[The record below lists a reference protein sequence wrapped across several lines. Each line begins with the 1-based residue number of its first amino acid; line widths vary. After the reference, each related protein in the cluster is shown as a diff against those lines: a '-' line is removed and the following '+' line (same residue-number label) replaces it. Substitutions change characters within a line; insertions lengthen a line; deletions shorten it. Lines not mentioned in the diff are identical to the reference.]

1 MYNDVIFCLKEADD
15 MKYRSLLKEFIMIT
29 IGAVI
34 VAAAVF
40 FFMLPSHVTVGSGA
54 ALAMVLSNFIP
65 LSVSTITLIMNVG
78 LLIIGFILVGP
89 EFGVKT
95 VYCSILMPLVM
106 GLFEMIFPDFQSITQ
121 DPLLDVICYILVVG
135 VGLSILFSRNAS
147 SGGLDIV
154 AMIMNKYFR
163 VDLGQAMSTAG
174 LIVALSSALCYDS
187 KTVVLSLL
195 GTYFGGMVVDHFIF
209 GINIKRRVC
218 VISSKLDTIVD
229 FVLYDLHSGA
239 TLNEII
245 GAYDHTHRTEMIT
258 IVDKHEYKQ
267 LMDYIRKEDPKA
279 FVTVYSVSD
288 MRYQP
293 KK

>member
-1 MYNDVIFCLKEADD
+1 
-15 MKYRSLLKEFIMIT
+15 MKLRETLKEFSIIT
-29 IGAVI
+29 AGTTI

-40 FFMLPSHVTVGSGA
+40 FFMLPSHVSVGSGA

-78 LLIIGFILVGP
+78 LLIIGFILIGP
-89 EFGVKT
+89 EFGAKT
-95 VYCSILMPLVM
+95 IYCSILMPVIM
-106 GLFEMIFPDFQSITQ
+106 GIFERIFPGFQSITQ

-154 AMIMNKYFR
+154 AKIMNKYLR
-163 VDLGQAMSTAG
+163 MDLGKAMSYYGIA
-174 LIVALSSALCYDS
+174 VALSSALCYDS

-195 GTYFGGMVVDHFIF
+195 GTYFGGMVVDNFIF

-218 VISSKLDTIVD
+218 VISEHLDEIVH
-229 FVLYDLHSGA
+229 FVIHDLHSGA

-245 GAYDHTHRTEMIT
+245 GGYDRTPRMEMVT
-258 IVDKHEYKQ
+258 IVDKHEYRL
-267 LMDYIRKEDPKA
+267 LMDFLHKVDPKA

-293 KK
+293 KTK

>member
-1 MYNDVIFCLKEADD
+1 
-15 MKYRSLLKEFIMIT
+15 MKIRKTIEEFAIIT
-29 IGAVI
+29 VGTII
-34 VAAAVF
+34 VAIAVF
-40 FFMLPSHVTVGSGA
+40 FFMLPSHVSVGSGA

-65 LSVSTITLIMNVG
+65 FSVSTITLIMNVG
-78 LLIIGFILVGP
+78 LLIIGFFLIGP
-89 EFGVKT
+89 EFGAKT

-106 GLFEMIFPDFQSITQ
+106 GVFEKIFPNFQSITQ

-135 VGLSILFSRNAS
+135 IGLAILFSRNAS

-154 AMIMNKYFR
+154 AKIMNKYLKM
-163 VDLGQAMSTAG
+163 DLGQAMSASG
-174 LIVALSSALCYDS
+174 IIVALSSALCYDS

-218 VISSKLDTIVD
+218 VISNNLEPIID
-229 FVLYDLHSGA
+229 FVLHELHSGA

-245 GAYDHTHRTEMIT
+245 GAYDRTPRMEMVT
-258 IVDKHEYKQ
+258 IVDKNEYKK
-267 LMDYIRKEDPKA
+267 LMDYVRKIDPKA

>member
-1 MYNDVIFCLKEADD
+1 MAFLAKEEKN
-15 MKYRSLLKEFIMIT
+15 MKLRNTIKEFVIIT
-29 IGAVI
+29 AGTAI

-40 FFMLPSHVTVGSGA
+40 FFMLPSHVSVGSGA

-78 LLIIGFILVGP
+78 LLIIGFILIGP
-89 EFGVKT
+89 EFGAKT
-95 VYCSILMPLVM
+95 IYCSILMPLIM
-106 GLFEMIFPDFQSITQ
+106 GVFEWIFPNFQSITQ

-135 VGLSILFSRNAS
+135 VGLAILFSRNAS

-154 AMIMNKYFR
+154 AKILNKYLR
-163 VDLGQAMSTAG
+163 IDLGKAMAYSGVA
-174 LIVALSSALCYDS
+174 VALSSALCYDS

-195 GTYFGGMVVDHFIF
+195 GTYFGGMIVDHFIF

-218 VISSKLDTIVD
+218 VISKDLDNIVD
-229 FVLYDLHSGA
+229 YVLHTLHSGA

-245 GAYDHTHRTEMIT
+245 GAYDKSPKMEMVT

-267 LMDYIRKEDPKA
+267 LMDYIRKVDPKA

-293 KK
+293 KIK

>member
-1 MYNDVIFCLKEADD
+1 
-15 MKYRSLLKEFIMIT
+15 MKIRKTIEEFVMIT
-29 IGAVI
+29 VGTVI

-40 FFMLPSHVTVGSGA
+40 FFMLPSHVSVGSGA

-65 LSVSTITLIMNVG
+65 LSVSTITLIMNIG

-89 EFGVKT
+89 EFGIKT
-95 VYCSILMPLVM
+95 VYCSILMPLIMSV
-106 GLFEMIFPDFQSITQ
+106 FEKIFPDFQSITQ

-135 VGLSILFSRNAS
+135 VGLAILFSRNAS

-154 AMIMNKYFR
+154 AKIMNKYLR
-163 VDLGQAMSTAG
+163 VEIGQAMSTSG
-174 LIVALSSALCYDS
+174 LIVALSSALCYDA
-187 KTVVLSLL
+187 KIVVLSLL

-218 VISSKLDTIVD
+218 VISDHLEPITQY
-229 FVLYDLHSGA
+229 VLHDLHSGA

-245 GAYDHTHRTEMIT
+245 GAYDKTPRMEMIT
-258 IVDKHEYKQ
+258 IVDKNEYKL
-267 LMDYIRKEDPKA
+267 LMDYVRKIDPKA

>member
-1 MYNDVIFCLKEADD
+1 
-15 MKYRSLLKEFIMIT
+15 MKIRKTFEEFAIIT
-29 IGAVI
+29 VGTVI
-34 VAAAVF
+34 VAIAVF
-40 FFMLPSHVTVGSGA
+40 FFMMPSHVSVGSGA

-78 LLIIGFILVGP
+78 LLIIGFILIGP
-89 EFGVKT
+89 EFGIKT

-106 GLFEMIFPDFQSITQ
+106 GVFEQIFPDFQSITQ
-121 DPLLDVICYILVVG
+121 DPLLDVMCYILVVG
-135 VGLSILFSRNAS
+135 VGLAILFSRNAS

-154 AMIMNKYFR
+154 AKIMNKFLG
-163 VDLGQAMSTAG
+163 VDLGQAMSTSG

-195 GTYFGGMVVDHFIF
+195 GTYFGGIVVDHFIF
-209 GINIKRRVC
+209 GLNIKRRVC
-218 VISSKLDTIVD
+218 VISEHLDEIVRY
-229 FVLYDLHSGA
+229 VLHDLHSGA
-239 TLNEII
+239 TLGEII
-245 GAYDHTHRTEMIT
+245 GAYDKTPRMEMVA
-258 IVDKHEYKQ
+258 IVDKNEYRQ
-267 LMDYIRKEDPKA
+267 LMDYVRRIDPKA

>member
-1 MYNDVIFCLKEADD
+1 MKLSNSIKELA
-15 MKYRSLLKEFIMIT
+15 IIT
-29 IGAVI
+29 VGNVI

-40 FFMLPSHVTVGSGA
+40 FFMLPSHVSVGSGA

-78 LLIIGFILVGP
+78 LLIIGFLLIGP
-89 EFGVKT
+89 EFGAKT
-95 VYCSILMPLVM
+95 VYCSILMPVVM
-106 GLFEMIFPDFQSITQ
+106 GVFEKIFPNFQSITQ

-135 VGLSILFSRNAS
+135 VGLAILFSRNAS

-154 AMIMNKYFR
+154 AKIMNKYLKM
-163 VDLGQAMSTAG
+163 DLGKAMSTSG
-174 LIVALSSALCYDS
+174 IVVALSSALCYDS

-195 GTYFGGMVVDHFIF
+195 GTYFGGMIVDHFIF

-218 VISSKLDTIVD
+218 VISDHLDPIVD
-229 FVLYDLHSGA
+229 YVLHDLHSGA

-245 GAYDHTHRTEMIT
+245 GAYDKTPRTEMIT
-258 IVDKHEYKQ
+258 IVDKNEYKQ
-267 LMDYIRKEDPKA
+267 LMDYVRNVDPKA